1 MGLTENVKAKDE
13 NLEQNA
19 ADFSFDHKI
28 FFLKKYHPQFRR
40 HSAL

>member
-13 NLEQNA
+13 NLEQNT

-28 FFLKKYHPQFRR
+28 FFKKYHPQFRR
-40 HSAL
+40 HSSL